1 MTAQPHTH
9 LPAPRR
15 RPQDTAIP
23 SDGLTLDTAHGP
35 ADLVVAWR
43 LLAGQPT
50 PATLADTTLAY
61 RLAKGGTI
69 TAARPLA
76 AALGVNESTARRG
89 IDRAKAAAAKQAAA
103 QADTPQAVAA

>member
-1 MTAQPHTH
+1 MTTQPHTH
-9 LPAPRR
+9 LPAARR
-15 RPQDTAIP
+15 RPKDVAIP
-23 SDGLTLDTAHGP
+23 SDGLTIDTDRGP

-50 PATLADTTLAY
+50 PATLADTLTAY
-61 RLAKGGTI
+61 QLAKGGTI

-76 AALGVNESTARRG
+76 RALGVDESTARRG

-103 QADTPQAVAA
+103 QAGTPPAVAA

>member
-1 MTAQPHTH
+1 MTAHTH
-9 LPAPRR
+9 QPAPKRR
-15 RPQDTAIP
+15 GADRAIP
-23 SDGLTLDTAHGP
+23 SDGLTVDTQHGP
-35 ADLVVAWR
+35 ADLVAVQR
-43 LLAGQPT
+43 LLAGQPV

-103 QADTPQAVAA
+103 QADTPQAVTA